1 MAGEHV
7 LRIGEVARRTG
18 VTVSTLRAWERRYEL
33 LDPHRTDGG
42 HRLYAEQDVR
52 RVRAMQQLLDQGWSA
67 SAAAREVRSSGATI
81 TPLRA
86 VAGNAAGVPG
96 TPADELVERLKGSL
110 DEFDSLASNRVLDDT
125 LARLDVAAALEQVV
139 FPVLRW
145 IGDGWEDDPRAIAR
159 EHFAS
164 NALRP
169 RLLRMIQSGGVGQR
183 IAVAAAPPDEEHDLG
198 LLGASAVLGQAGWS
212 VRYLGAKTPRVVLEQ
227 AVVDAGAQVAL
238 VASAYPDHGRSF
250 LTDLPDVGHALLV
263 LGGAGFEGA
272 PLDHVDAL
280 VHRGSLADLPVAVDR
295 ALRER
300 SRVTS

>member
-1 MAGEHV
+1 MADDHV

-42 HRLYAEQDVR
+42 HRLYAEDDVR
-52 RVRAMQQLLDQGWSA
+52 RVAAMQELLDQGWSA
-67 SAAAREVRSSGATI
+67 GAAAKEVRARGGTV
-81 TPLRA
+81 TPLRSVGGGGLA
-86 VAGNAAGVPG
+86 D
-96 TPADELVERLKGSL
+96 TPAGELVERLKSSL
-110 DEFDSLASNRVLDDT
+110 DDFDSLASNRVLDDT

-169 RLLRMIQSGGVGQR
+169 RLLRMIQSGGLAQR
-183 IAVAAAPPDEEHDLG
+183 IAVAAAPPAEEHDLG

-238 VASAYPDHGRSF
+238 VASAYPEHGASF
-250 LTDLPDVGHALLV
+250 LADLPDVGDALLV
-263 LGGAGFEGA
+263 LGGGGFEGA
-272 PLDHVDAL
+272 DLDRVDAL
-280 VHRGSLADLPVAVDR
+280 AHRGSLADLPVAVDR
-295 ALRER
+295 ALRDR
-300 SRVTS
+300 DRVTS